1 MTKGMCI
8 GCSREDIARRGGDD
22 CCGYKTFPEESSTSM
37 WTSALE
43 EQHDAQSAKETYDN
57 AK

>member
-1 MTKGMCI
+1 MCI
-8 GCSREDIARRGGDD
+8 DCSREDIARRGGDGF
-22 CCGYKTFPEESSTSM
+22 CGYKAFPDESSTSM
-37 WTSALE
+37 CSSALE